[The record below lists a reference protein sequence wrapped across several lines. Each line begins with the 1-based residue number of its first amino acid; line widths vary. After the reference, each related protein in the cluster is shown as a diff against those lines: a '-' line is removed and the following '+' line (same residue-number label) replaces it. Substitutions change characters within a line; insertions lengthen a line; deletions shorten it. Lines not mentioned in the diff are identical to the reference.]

1 MDRLHLGKVIS
12 EKKPEPVAIS
22 TYACSFCGGP
32 AKEVRLFSLDRKAL
46 ICEHCTKRFSI
57 MANIGRLSGMDDA
70 PPERWK
76 GIFDTIQASM
86 ARDLAPS
93 PIKASVSF
101 LTLDLCKRSANLL
114 ANKREGNA
122 NRFVLVLPSDPG
134 YSLVDTAKEL
144 RTAAQSVGINVMIN
158 SLSQQSSFDAL
169 YALCLTDPK
178 MVEHAL
184 VVNLDSSLPDNDWPC
199 AMAWICRPGEAFP
212 KGARVRLVLPGD
224 QTESN

>member
-1 MDRLHLGKVIS
+1 MDRLHLGKVIK
-12 EKKPEPVAIS
+12 EQKPEPVAIS

-32 AKEVRLFSLDRKAL
+32 AKESRLFSLDRKAL
-46 ICEHCTKRFSI
+46 ICEYCTKRFSI
-57 MANIGRLSGMDDA
+57 MANISRLSGMHDA
-70 PPERWK
+70 LPEQWK
-76 GIFDTIQASM
+76 GIFEVIRASM

-114 ANKREGNA
+114 ANRREGNA
-122 NRFVLVLPSDPG
+122 NRFILVLPSDPG
-134 YSLVDTAKEL
+134 YSLIDTAKEL
-144 RTAAQSVGINVMIN
+144 RIASQAVGINVMIN
-158 SLSQQSSFDAL
+158 SLSQQSSLDAL
-169 YALCLTDPK
+169 SALCLNDPK

-199 AMAWICRPGEAFP
+199 AMAWICHPGDVFP